1 MKCPNCNKE
10 LKKEK
15 GIHKIVIQIES
26 EEDST
31 TKENKG
37 E

>member
-31 TKENKG
+31 TKDEVQ

>member
-31 TKENKG
+31 TKDEMK